1 MNFDIL
7 ILFTFYFVCIFSII
21 GFGLL
26 FQKLVGFPSSK
37 NCIGY
42 HGIFGLFSLILYS
55 YFSNLFYPHN
65 LIHNTSLIF
74 IGMLSFYLF
83 YFKKNYMSNEF
94 RGFLLIFFVLFIS
107 FLLFKTHDDFPYYHF
122 PYTYYLTQNS
132 FLVGAGSLNHGFRTP
147 SSLFYL
153 NSLFYLPVVKFYL
166 FHIGAISVMG
176 FSLFIF
182 IQKIILNL
190 KKNKIDFLYYL
201 NLTFIIFII
210 IFFYRLSEHGTDRS
224 AQILILLIIYEIF
237 VLIKKKEISK
247 NDIAVLS
254 ILFAVTI
261 SMKLFYLL
269 YILFLIPIVYKC
281 FITEGIKFISKIF
294 KNKIFYLSL
303 ALFLFV
309 LFTNFINTGCLIY
322 PIKQSCFFDFAL
334 SIELREVERMSL
346 HYENWSKAGA
356 SPNYYVKNPE
366 LYVSNFNWV
375 NNWINE
381 YFFFKFTDFFL
392 GIIFMILVFF
402 LIFNS
407 KQKKQMKNTNL
418 LFFVYP
424 IIIILLIE
432 WFVNHPSLRY
442 GGYSLVALTLLVPFS
457 FKLDTNKLSHKKIK
471 KNTIIILLIGI
482 SVFCLRNVDRL
493 IDDTKKYK
501 YNVLKNPYYKI
512 EKSYFRIDTRLNN
525 LITIYENCNK
535 TEKSCDFKD
544 EYKIEKLNGI
554 YFFVKNK

>member
-1 MNFDIL
+1 MNSDIL
-7 ILFTFYFVCIFSII
+7 ILFIFYFVSIFSIT
-21 GFGLL
+21 GYGLL
-26 FQKLVGFPSSK
+26 FQKIVGFPSSK

-42 HGIFGLFSLILYS
+42 HGIFGLFFLILYS

-65 LIHNTSLIF
+65 LIHNTLLFF
-74 IGMLSFYLF
+74 IGVFSFYLF
-83 YFKKNYMSNEF
+83 YIKKNYSSYEF
-94 RGFLLIFFVLFIS
+94 RVFLLIFFLLFIS

-153 NSLFYLPVVKFYL
+153 NSLFYLPVIKFYL
-166 FHIGAISVMG
+166 FHIGAVSVMG
-176 FSLFIF
+176 FTLFIF
-182 IQKIILNL
+182 IKKIILSI

-201 NLTFIIFII
+201 SLTFIIFII
-210 IFFYRLSEHGTDRS
+210 VFFYRISEHGTDRS

-237 VLIKKKEISK
+237 ILLMKKKISK
-247 NDIAVLS
+247 DDIAILS
-254 ILFAVTI
+254 ILFAIAI

-269 YILFLIPIVYKC
+269 YILFLIPIIYK
-281 FITEGIKFISKIF
+281 FTITEGTKFINKIF

-309 LFTNFINTGCLIY
+309 LFTNFINTGCLVY
-322 PIKQSCFFDFAL
+322 PIKQSCFTDFVW
-334 SIELREVERMSL
+334 SIELKEVERMSL

-366 LYVSNFNWV
+366 LYVSNFNWL

-392 GIIFMILVFF
+392 GIIFMILIFF
-402 LIFNS
+402 LLFNS
-407 KQKKQMKNTNL
+407 KQKKQIKNTNL
-418 LFFVYP
+418 LFFIYP

-432 WFVNHPSLRY
+432 WFINHPTLRY
-442 GGYSLVALTLLVPFS
+442 GGYSLVALALLVPFS
-457 FKLDTNKLSHKKIK
+457 YKLDSNKHPLKKIK

-482 SVFCLRNVDRL
+482 SIFYLRNIDRL
-493 IDDTKKYK
+493 IDDSKKYK
-501 YNVLKNPYYKI
+501 YNILKNPYYKI
-512 EKSYFRIDTRLNN
+512 EKSYFRIDKRLNN
-525 LITIYENCNK
+525 LINIYENCKK
-535 TEKSCDFKD
+535 TNKSCDFKD
-544 EYKIEKLNGI
+544 EYKIQKLKGI
-554 YFFVKNK
+554 YFFIKNK